1 MVLTGDGDI
10 AITTHGT
17 AGTGDGIAH
26 GTTAAGITGAGTIGV
41 GMAAGIVLGTMAG
54 DGITTTGTTDG
65 TTVLE
70 VGMATV
76 AAITVASPDVV
87 LA

>member
-1 MVLTGDGDI
+1 
-10 AITTHGT
+10 
-17 AGTGDGIAH
+17 
-26 GTTAAGITGAGTIGV
+26 
-41 GMAAGIVLGTMAG
+41 MAAGIVLGTMAG

-76 AAITVASPDVV
+76 VAITVASPDVV